1 MNHGRCKNCWWWDS
15 GYSMLPTFEAMNGRC
30 YMQGGNITREDS
42 YCSDYV
48 NREKETKKCGETLM
62 DWRKSI
68 KK

>member
-1 MNHGRCKNCWWWDS
+1 
-15 GYSMLPTFEAMNGRC
+15 MLPSFEAKNGRC

-42 YCSDYV
+42 YCYDYV